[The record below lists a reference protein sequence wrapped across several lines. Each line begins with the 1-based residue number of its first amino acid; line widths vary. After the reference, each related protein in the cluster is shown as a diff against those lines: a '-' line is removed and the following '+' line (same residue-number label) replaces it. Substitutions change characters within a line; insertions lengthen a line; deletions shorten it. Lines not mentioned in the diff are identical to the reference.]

1 MALAVVDAKNV
12 IETAKIDGIDAV
24 YTINLP
30 AEEVENV
37 NQTLVLITDAN
48 TNLGGYGSN
57 HFNTLRREVE
67 VQVFYALHPSVSVD
81 NVEVSL
87 YRAFETAGWEIG
99 ETHGHTYDPETHQ
112 LTVTMY
118 LYQTKVVND

>member
-12 IETAKIDGIDAV
+12 IETDKIDGIDAV

-57 HFNTLRREVE
+57 RFNILRREVE

-81 NVEVSL
+81 DVEVSL
-87 YRAFETAGWEIG
+87 YRAFENAGWEIG

>member
-12 IETAKIDGIDAV
+12 IETDKIDGIDAV

-57 HFNTLRREVE
+57 RFNTLRREVE

-81 NVEVSL
+81 NVEV
-87 YRAFETAGWEIG
+87 
-99 ETHGHTYDPETHQ
+99 
-112 LTVTMY
+112 
-118 LYQTKVVND
+118 

>member
-12 IETAKIDGIDAV
+12 IETDKIDGIDAV

-87 YRAFETAGWEIG
+87 YRAFENAGWEIG

>member
-1 MALAVVDAKNV
+1 MALAVVDAKSI

-87 YRAFETAGWEIG
+87 YRAFENAGWEIG
-99 ETHGHTYDPETHQ
+99 ESHGHTYDPDTHQ

>member
-12 IETAKIDGIDAV
+12 IETDKIDGIDAV

-67 VQVFYALHPSVSVD
+67 VQVFYALHPSVSID
-81 NVEVSL
+81 DVEVSL
-87 YRAFETAGWEIG
+87 YRAFENAGWEIG

>member
-24 YTINLP
+24 NTINK
-30 AEEVENV
+30 
-37 NQTLVLITDAN
+37 TLNEITNAK

-67 VQVFYALHPSVSVD
+67 VQVFYSLHPSVSVD
-81 NVEVSL
+81 DVEVSL
-87 YRAFETAGWEIG
+87 YRAFENAGWEIG

>member
-1 MALAVVDAKNV
+1 MALAVVDAKSV

-67 VQVFYALHPSVSVD
+67 VQVFYSLHPSVSVD
-81 NVEVSL
+81 DVEVSL
-87 YRAFETAGWEIG
+87 YRAFENAGWETG